1 MAGDQKS
8 DERDPGDEL
17 IELLNELRVALPGV
31 QVLFAFLLAIPF
43 TNRFET
49 LDPFQ
54 HDVFFAALLCA
65 VTGTVLLIAPSSLHR
80 LLWRQAHTERIL
92 VTSNRLTIAGMIFLA
107 LAMVASVFLIAD
119 VLYARWVAVLWAAVA
134 AALFLV
140 FWYALPLRHRAREP
154 SPN

>member
-43 TNRFET
+43 TNRFST
-49 LDPFQ
+49 LNAFQ
-54 HDVFFAALLCA
+54 HDVYFLALMSA
-65 VTGTVLLIAPSSLHR
+65 VAGTVLLIAPSSLHR

-92 VTSNRLTIAGMIFLA
+92 VTSNRLTIAGMVFLA

-119 VLYARWVAVLWAAVA
+119 VLYARWLAAAWAAVA
-134 AALFLV
+134 AVLFGI
-140 FWYALPLRHRAREP
+140 FWYALPLRHRAR
-154 SPN
+154 N

>member
-1 MAGDQKS
+1 VAGDQKS

-43 TNRFET
+43 TNRFST
-49 LDPFQ
+49 LNAVQ
-54 HDVFFAALLCA
+54 HDVYFLALMSA
-65 VTGTVLLIAPSSLHR
+65 VAGTVLLIAPSSLHR

-92 VTSNRLTIAGMIFLA
+92 VTSNRLTIAGMVFLA

-119 VLYARWVAVLWAAVA
+119 VLYARWLAAAWAAVA
-134 AALFLV
+134 AVLFGI
-140 FWYALPLRHRAREP
+140 FWYALPLRHRAR
-154 SPN
+154 N